1 MKVQQPSNQE
11 QQQQAYLSA
20 ASSNSSA
27 SSISPGSRGLSKI
40 SDSLLRCTMNA
51 GPSGNGGTA
60 NDLNST
66 ISLLNN
72 LNDQEQRNLHHQQQ
86 QQQQQHNHHLAYMN
100 SIPSRSNMVGTL
112 FHAVAADNLAAKF
125 ASENNNVKK
134 AFLNTSV
141 RTKNSSS

>member
-1 MKVQQPSNQE
+1 MKVQQPSNNQE

-51 GPSGNGGTA
+51 GPSGNGGAA

-72 LNDQEQRNLHHQQQ
+72 LNDQEQRNHHHHQQQ
-86 QQQQQHNHHLAYMN
+86 QQHHHHLAYMN

-112 FHAVAADNLAAKF
+112 FHAVAADNLASKF
-125 ASENNNVKK
+125 ASSENNNVKK

-141 RTKNSSS
+141 RNKNSS

>member
-1 MKVQQPSNQE
+1 MKVQQPSNNQE
-11 QQQQAYLSA
+11 QQQQQAYLSA

-27 SSISPGSRGLSKI
+27 SAISPGSRGLSKI

-51 GPSGNGGTA
+51 GPSGNGGPP

-72 LNDQEQRNLHHQQQ
+72 LNDQEQRNLHHQ

-112 FHAVAADNLAAKF
+112 FHAVAA
-125 ASENNNVKK
+125 SENNNVKK

-141 RTKNSSS
+141 RTKNSS